1 MDDKQKIEQG
11 VQLYFDSMYESSAE
25 KVHQAFYENAMI
37 TGYMETG
44 LAEMTVDQFA
54 KFVEGQQPSHKEK
67 GDEALLEILS
77 CEIAGETACVRV
89 RDGYI
94 GHVFVD
100 TLSFLKKDDE
110 WRIYNKLFHVES

>member
-1 MDDKQKIEQG
+1 VEDKQKIEEG

-25 KVHQAFYENAMI
+25 KVRQAFHENAMI

-54 KFVEGQQPSHKEK
+54 KFVEGQQPSPKEK
-67 GDEALLEILS
+67 GEDVLLEILS
-77 CEIAGETACVRV
+77 CEIAGETAYVRV

>member
-1 MDDKQKIEQG
+1 MDDRQKIEQG

-54 KFVEGQQPSHKEK
+54 KFVEGQQPSPKEK
-67 GDEALLEILS
+67 GEDVLLEIIS
-77 CEIAGETACVRV
+77 CDI
-89 RDGYI
+89 
-94 GHVFVD
+94 
-100 TLSFLKKDDE
+100 
-110 WRIYNKLFHVES
+110 W